1 MGESQPERKLEE
13 IQKANFPYQK
23 KTQCLICKSF
33 SMLFLHGLVC

>member
-23 KTQCLICKSF
+23 KLNVYFAKVSACF
-33 SMLFLHGLVC
+33 FFMV